1 MVARAREVILY
12 ILLGEYEWEVVMDS
26 LFGIVWIIWT
36 IALLILYHKWFEV
49 YYFSLGNGLLKELVT
64 AAFLGIIMTG
74 LTFYLW
80 WLTAIIIIIIGL
92 SLMGKTNSKTPLII
106 AIILAIVISIM
117 GINVKNNTESSEPS
131 TTTITQTE

>member
-1 MVARAREVILY
+1 
-12 ILLGEYEWEVVMDS
+12 MDS

-36 IALLILYHKWFEV
+36 IALLILYHKCFEV
-49 YYFSLGNGLLKELVT
+49 YYFSLGNGLVKELVA

-92 SLMGKTNSKTPLII
+92 LFMGKTNSKAPLVI

-117 GINVKNNTESSEPS
+117 GINVKNDSSSSEPS
-131 TTTITQTE
+131 ATNISQTE